1 MYSISIWDDLDPIQ
15 PPDVSSGAHEWVVV
29 GVVRRGE
36 PIEVVEGKSF
46 GESGALDAAD
56 NGLVLLLDG
65 EGGGGGCQ
73 ASALGGGDGDR
84 RVVERLAF
92 IFFLRI
98 HLLHI
103 VVQ

>member
-46 GESGALDAAD
+46 GESGALAAAD

-65 EGGGGGCQ
+65 GGCQ
-73 ASALGGGDGDR
+73 AAATGGGDGDR
-84 RVVERLAF
+84 RVIERLAF